1 MEKFQDLTGQ
11 KFGRLTVIKRIGNK
25 GHNQFYLCKCDC
37 GKEKVILKS
46 SLISGRTKS
55 CGCLK
60 SHLLAERNRKY
71 KLTGKMHK
79 KNTTHNL
86 SKTTIYKKYLGIK
99 ERCFNKNCEAYKYYG
114 GRGITVCDE
123 WKNNFQNFYD
133 WAMSNGYKDDL
144 TIERID
150 FNGNYCPAN
159 CKWIPRSEQTKN
171 RRNVHKITYKGK
183 TQSLSD
189 WARELNISF
198 NTLYQR
204 VITSKWNI
212 TKSFEKPILKRNRVY
227 KQAIKNEQWE
237 V

>member
-1 MEKFQDLTGQ
+1 MRKIKDIIGL
-11 KFGRLTVIKRIGNK
+11 KFGKLTAIKRMENK

-37 GKEKVILKS
+37 GKEKVISKS
-46 SLISGRTKS
+46 SLILGRTKS

-60 SHLLAERNRKY
+60 SCLLAKRNRKY
-71 KLTGKMHK
+71 KLAEKMHK

-133 WAMSNGYKDDL
+133 WAMSNGYKDNL

-150 FNGNYCPAN
+150 FNGNYCPEN

-189 WARELNISF
+189 WARELNINF

-204 VITSKWNI
+204 VITLKWDI
-212 TKSFEKPILKRNRVY
+212 TKSFEKPILKRNRFY